1 MFSAGSLVGSE
12 QCVTV
17 SIIDDDVFETDHSFS
32 ISLVDPNTTLHTIG
46 NPSQVEFTII
56 DDESEQLQQNEII
69 VYIV

>member
-1 MFSAGSLVGSE
+1 MFSSDSLVGSE

-17 SIIDDDVFETDHSFS
+17 NIIDDDAFETDHIFS
-32 ISLVDPNTTLHTIG
+32 ISLVDPNTTLYTIG

-69 VYIV
+69 V